1 MIVRHLNLRAQAI
14 RTIRQS
20 RNIRCS
26 WAVRGGPLVCEAS
39 TRRVSPRAR
48 QGRGRTPSVRQ
59 EPTPQGH
66 RLHVGS
72 VFPRGFP
79 SCTYGFRAFI
89 HPSVPARQDF
99 LVARVSRS
107 RSPSAQ
113 AASTWN
119 RPEPRNAG
127 LRPREGRS
135 PPRIAET
142 VGTFAFL
149 RSTYA
154 AATRSKCRCQQEAD
168 PEPPSMTV
176 QPKFPS
182 RR

>member
-72 VFPRGFP
+72 VFPRGFSLVHVRVQSFYTP
-79 SCTYGFRAFI
+79 IRPRTPRFSRRPCF
-89 HPSVPARQDF
+89 PVPIPRQ
-99 LVARVSRS
+99 
-107 RSPSAQ
+107 
-113 AASTWN
+113 
-119 RPEPRNAG
+119 
-127 LRPREGRS
+127 LRPRRPGTDRS
-135 PPRIAET
+135 PATLAYAHVRDDRLRGSQRLSALSPSSDLLTPLRLAVSADVSRKPIPNHPR
-142 VGTFAFL
+142 
-149 RSTYA
+149 
-154 AATRSKCRCQQEAD
+154 
-168 PEPPSMTV
+168 
-176 QPKFPS
+176 
-182 RR
+182 